1 MYRTPITP
9 PICFYKQTTN
19 TFVNPKNL
27 RSVFT
32 LLLLF
37 FFSCTIQA
45 QSFGKTMKDS
55 LMLYNKMLSQK
66 QMQEDLRT
74 LLAINEKANSGLYQ
88 YRSKKQIDH
97 IYNSAIKSIKKP
109 MSTIE
114 FYKIMLRLSDY
125 EGSLHNYTIP
135 DLGLINFLNRQKSF
149 FPFPLVYINGQII
162 FDGQS
167 SDIPPGSR
175 IKSINGIND
184 VQLMRSFYKYYTTD
198 GHHATQKL
206 SASVNKSFG
215 LNYLLEYG
223 LCDEFV
229 IEYSAPKSESL
240 KKTVLRSVTLKERTA
255 NLKNRFSAPVTD
267 LLDYKKQPPYSFRM
281 INPTLGLLN
290 LRFFG
295 MAYGSDDPKFKPY
308 VRFLDSIFTELDKN
322 KVANLIIDVR
332 NNPGGSDPNFE
343 QPVMYLTDKP
353 FKENVKATIIFD
365 PNVLPLEKYFWG
377 TSTSERM
384 DSTALKAG
392 KEYLKSLYPVFEN
405 KTSFQNQKYNPVYH
419 PKSPLF
425 KGKLYLLINENV
437 ASAASHFASL
447 VKAYV
452 DNVTIV
458 GLETV
463 GGYYVHNGHSPLVYE
478 LPNSKVKTQFSIVNV
493 VQDAPKKEN
502 QPEGHGIMPDYEVW
516 PSLDDFFQQKD
527 TQMEFVLKLIAK

>member
-1 MYRTPITP
+1 MNNKTLSSI
-9 PICFYKQTTN
+9 F
-19 TFVNPKNL
+19 TFL
-27 RSVFT
+27 S
-32 LLLLF
+32 LILF
-37 FFSCTIQA
+37 STTIQA
-45 QSFGKTMKDS
+45 QNLQKTMKDS
-55 LMLYNKMLSQK
+55 LALYNKMLSK
-66 QMQEDLRT
+66 KELQEDLKILRT
-74 LLAINEKANSGLYQ
+74 INEKANSGLYQ
-88 YRSKKQIDH
+88 YHSKKQVDS
-97 IYNSAIKSIKKP
+97 IYNSAFKSIQKP
-109 MSTIE
+109 MRVID

-135 DLGLINFLNRQKSF
+135 DTGLINFLNRQKSF

-184 VQLMRSFYKYYTTD
+184 AQLMRSFYKYYTTD
-198 GHHATQKL
+198 GHHLVQKL

-223 LCDEFV
+223 LCDEFIV
-229 IEYSAPKSESL
+229 EYSAPKSEAL
-240 KKTVLRSVTLKERTA
+240 QKTVLRAVTLKERTA

-267 LLDYKKQPPYSFRM
+267 LLDYKKQSPYSFRM
-281 INPTLGLLN
+281 INPATGLLN

-308 VRFLDSIFTELDKN
+308 VRFLDSIFTQLDKN

-353 FKENVKATIIFD
+353 FKENEKAVILFD
-365 PNVLPLEKYFWG
+365 PTVLPLEKYFWG

-392 KEYLKSLYPVFEN
+392 KEYLKSLYPVF
-405 KTSFQNQKYNPVYH
+405 QNNISIQDQKYNPVYH

-493 VQDAPKKEN
+493 VQDAPKKAN

-516 PSLDDFFQQKD
+516 PTLDDFFQQKD